1 MYTRCSVIQ
10 VLLIV
15 GMTVAVIPSLTY
27 GQSRGTG
34 TEGADSS
41 YHSGSAATGHYGTS
55 GSTETSR
62 NEMQNSPATLTT
74 GEDHEMSQRIRQ
86 ALRADAGLAPYAEG
100 IYIGANE
107 GQVTLRGPVKTEKDK
122 ADISVVAQNVAGAR
136 EINNQLQVAPNLG
149 GTTGGS
155 VNPQ

>member
-1 MYTRCSVIQ
+1 MYNRSLLIQ
-10 VLLIV
+10 VWLTV
-15 GMTVAVIPSLTY
+15 GMMLVAIPSLVY

-62 NEMQNSPATLTT
+62 NEPQSSATTLTT
-74 GEDHEMSQRIRQ
+74 GDAQGVNERIRQ

-100 IYIGANE
+100 IYIGASE
-107 GQVTLRGPVKTEKDK
+107 DQVTLRGPVKTEKDK
-122 ADISVVAQNVAGAR
+122 ADISAAAQSGAGAR

-149 GTTGGS
+149 GTTGGDVS
-155 VNPQ
+155 P